1 MPVTNY
7 VPTEFFL
14 AVFCV
19 FLILRHRSKRART
32 RGYLEMQA
40 TRTNATRITFA
51 VASLIIGAAVAAP
64 ASAAIRS
71 VGAGKTYA
79 TPCKA
84 FAAAAAGDTIEI
96 QAATYSGDVCA
107 ITKSNLTIRGVN
119 GRPKINANGKAALSK
134 GTWVVQG
141 SNIVID
147 NVEMYGAKVVDKNG
161 AALRLEGTNFTLR
174 NSFLHD
180 NENGILS
187 GVNTAST
194 VILEN
199 NEFGHNG
206 YGDGYSHNIYIGKVA
221 KLTFRYNYSHD
232 ANVGHNLKTRA
243 LYNTIAYNRF
253 SSLRSGETGS
263 TAAGKPSYEINV
275 PNGGTTFI
283 IGNVIMQ
290 PTASNNPAMVA
301 YGEEGTTGRSTD
313 LYVINNTFINDDSSR
328 GTFVMV
334 KNAAVAAKLTNN
346 LFSGFGTITN
356 QTNAI
361 KTTNYQALSVGFVNR
376 AAYDLRPLASALIV
390 NAGSAA
396 GTASGNVSL
405 SATASYKHTATSAAR
420 STLGTKVDIG
430 AYEVQ

>member
-1 MPVTNY
+1 
-7 VPTEFFL
+7 
-14 AVFCV
+14 
-19 FLILRHRSKRART
+19 
-32 RGYLEMQA
+32 MQA
-40 TRTNATRITFA
+40 NRTNATRITFA

-71 VGAGKTYA
+71 VGAGQTYA

-84 FAAAAAGDTIEI
+84 FAAAVAGDTIEI
-96 QAATYSGDVCA
+96 QGATYVGDVCS

-119 GRPKINANGKAALSK
+119 GRPKIDAGGKNAIGKAI
-134 GTWVVQG
+134 WVVGG
-141 SNIVID
+141 SNVTID
-147 NVEMYGAKVVDKNG
+147 NVEMYGAAVPDKNG

-187 GVNTAST
+187 GANTAST

-206 YGDGYSHNIYIGKVA
+206 RGDGYTHNVYIGKVG
-221 KLTFRYNYSHD
+221 KLTFRFNFSHD
-232 ANVGHNLKTRA
+232 ANVGHNLKSRA

-253 SSLRSGETGS
+253 SSLRAGETGS

-290 PTASNNPAMVA
+290 PVASNNPTLVS
-301 YGEEGTTGRSTD
+301 YGEEGTTGRATD
-313 LYVINNTFINDDSSR
+313 LYVVNNTFVNDDSSR
-328 GTFVMV
+328 GTFITVR
-334 KNAAVAAKLTNN
+334 NAATPAKLTNN

-356 QTNAI
+356 QTNAV
-361 KTTNYQALSVGFVNR
+361 KATNYQALSVGFVNK
-376 AAYDLRPLASALIV
+376 AAYDLRPLASALVV
-390 NAGSAA
+390 NAGSAP
-396 GTASGNVSL
+396 GNAKTGETL
-405 SATASYKHTATSAAR
+405 NAAASYKHTASGINRAL
-420 STLGTKVDIG
+420 LGTKNDIG

>member
-1 MPVTNY
+1 
-7 VPTEFFL
+7 
-14 AVFCV
+14 
-19 FLILRHRSKRART
+19 
-32 RGYLEMQA
+32 MQA
-40 TRTNATRITFA
+40 IRTSLTRITVA
-51 VASLIIGAAVAAP
+51 VSALLVGAAIAIP
-64 ASAAIRS
+64 ASAATLS

-84 FAAAAAGDTIEI
+84 FVAAQPGDVIDI
-96 QAATYSGDVCA
+96 YAATYTGDVCE
-107 ITKSNLTIRGVN
+107 ITKSKLTIRGVN
-119 GRPKINANGKAALSK
+119 GRPKINAGGKSSQGKAI
-134 GTWVVQG
+134 WVVSG
-141 SNIVID
+141 SDIVID

-161 AALRLEGTNFTLR
+161 AALRLQGTNFTLR

-187 GVNTAST
+187 GVNLAST

-199 NEFGHNG
+199 NEFGRNG
-206 YGDGYSHNIYIGKVA
+206 YGDGYSHNVYIGKVG

-253 SSLRSGETGS
+253 SSLRAGETGS
-263 TAAGKPSYEINV
+263 TAAGKPSYEVNV

-290 PTASNNPAMVA
+290 PASANNPAMVS
-301 YGEEGTTGRSTD
+301 YGEEGTSGYATD
-313 LYVINNTFINDDSSR
+313 LYVVNNTFINDDSVR
-328 GTFVMV
+328 GTFVTV
-334 KNAAVAAKLTNN
+334 RNAATPAKLINN
-346 LFSGFGTITN
+346 IFSGFGTVTT

-376 AAYDLRPLASALIV
+376 AAYDLRPLVTPLIV
-390 NAGSAA
+390 NAGSAPGYA
-396 GTASGNVSL
+396 TGNVTL
-405 SATASYKHTATSAAR
+405 NAAASYQHTATGINRTA
-420 STLGTKVDIG
+420 LGGKNDIG